1 MPGSY
6 RLTDAQVTD
15 PASAQNDANRLSQM
29 RLAATGSATDAP
41 VTDSSLSASVT
52 SILKGILKILADV
65 WSSANH
71 YLTVSLGTRLDST
84 NDSILVAGVGIY
96 AANQQDVRLAL
107 AVNVDAAVAPTVGLR
122 LMGINIQETLATT
135 ASFVIKRGA
144 TAAGGTAL
152 ASFKF
157 LSTGNYTVSFP
168 AGGLKCDEGIS
179 IQRVGGTCDVILY
192 YKVVNP

>member
-41 VTDSSLSASVT
+41 VTDSSLSASMT
-52 SILKGILKILADV
+52 SLLKGIVKILADV
-65 WSSANH
+65 WSNANH
-71 YLTVSLGTRLDST
+71 YISVSLATRLDSA
-84 NDSILVAGVGIY
+84 NDSITVAGTGIN
-96 AANQQDVRLAL
+96 AANLQDVRLAV
-107 AVNVDAAVAPTVGLR
+107 AANVDAAIPATAGLR

-135 ASFVIKRGA
+135 ANFVIKRGA
-144 TAAGGTAL
+144 TGAGGTVL

-168 AGGLKCDEGIS
+168 SGGLKCDEGVS